1 MPIDIADGAT
11 QSHRIDSNN
20 ERVNVTPRC
29 PSCKS
34 DNLRRSRH
42 RPDDG
47 LWRSIFY
54 SAYRCRACG
63 RRFQRLT
70 QGLMLGVAIAAA
82 VVLTFGIGFTVA
94 GLVLTAPTQAEPAT
108 GSAAP
113 PEMRNDVGDSASAP
127 VVGDLALAALAEGGD
142 PRAQLQLGIA
152 YLKGQGVERDP
163 AIAMRWIERSAEQQ
177 LAEAQYTLGAMH
189 HAGRGA
195 LQSFP
200 LAFKWFELAAQQNHA
215 EAQYSLGIMYRNGQ
229 GVAVDKSKAY
239 IWFNLASAQ
248 GHERA
253 RDARNSLLP
262 ALTPEQ
268 VLAAQ
273 RAAQD
278 WRPTGPRIEAKRS
291 AGGS

>member
-1 MPIDIADGAT
+1 M
-11 QSHRIDSNN
+11 
-20 ERVNVTPRC
+20 TPKC
-29 PSCKS
+29 PSCQS
-34 DNLRRSRH
+34 DDLRRSRH
-42 RPDDG
+42 RPEDG

-54 SAYRCRACG
+54 TAYRCRECG
-63 RRFQRLT
+63 RRFQKLT
-70 QGLMLGVAIAAA
+70 HGPLLGMAVAAA
-82 VVLTFGIGFTVA
+82 VSLTFGA
-94 GLVLTAPTQAEPAT
+94 GYMFANLGGIAPPQAESAVSNPAQ
-108 GSAAP
+108 P
-113 PEMRNDVGDSASAP
+113 DVGGDVADHAPAP
-127 VVGDLALAALAEGGD
+127 VGGDLALAGMAEGGD
-142 PRAQLQLGIA
+142 PRAQLQLGVA

-163 AIAMRWIERSAEQQ
+163 AIALKWIERAAEQQ
-177 LAEAQYTLGAMH
+177 YAEAQYTLGAMH

-200 LAFKWFELAAQQNHA
+200 IAFKWFEQAAQQNHA

-262 ALTPEQ
+262 ALTPDQ

-278 WRPTGPRIEAKRS
+278 WRPARAKN
-291 AGGS
+291 